1 MNTMKKNKI
10 YEEMKKIYQK
20 EDLESK
26 LRELY
31 PDEAESLL
39 EDETFI
45 EEVLRTYN
53 QALENDDSW
62 VYMLESS
69 IKSVIND
76 KKA

>member
-1 MNTMKKNKI
+1 MNTMEKNKI
-10 YEEMKKIYQK
+10 YEEMKREYQK
-20 EDLESK
+20 KDLENK

-39 EDETFI
+39 KDEAFV

>member
-1 MNTMKKNKI
+1 MNTIEKNKI
-10 YEEMKKIYQK
+10 YEEMKKEYQK
-20 EDLESK
+20 EDLENK

-31 PDEAESLL
+31 SDEAESLL
-39 EDETFI
+39 EDEAFI
-45 EEVLRTYN
+45 DEVLRTYN

>member
-1 MNTMKKNKI
+1 MNTIEKHKI
-10 YEEMKKIYQK
+10 YEEMKKAYQK
-20 EDLESK
+20 EDLENK

-31 PDEAESLL
+31 PDEGKSLL

>member
-1 MNTMKKNKI
+1 MNTIEKHKI

-39 EDETFI
+39 EDEIFI

>member
-1 MNTMKKNKI
+1 MNTMEKNKI
-10 YEEMKKIYQK
+10 YEEMKKEYQK
-20 EDLESK
+20 EDLENK

-31 PDEAESLL
+31 SDEAESLL
-39 EDETFI
+39 EDEAFI
-45 EEVLRTYN
+45 DEVLRTYN

>member
-1 MNTMKKNKI
+1 MNTIEKHKI
-10 YEEMKKIYQK
+10 YEEMKREYQK
-20 EDLESK
+20 EDLENK

-31 PDEAESLL
+31 PDEADSLL